1 MVWNR
6 KSISIYDIRTL
17 PIIFCQ
23 MRFHA
28 IMDRKKVVVTGM
40 GLMSPIGNTV
50 DDFWGVLGTDEPLV
64 KPLITVTKREWVDPE
79 QVKNSRL

>member
-40 GLMSPIGNTV
+40 GLMSPIGKTV
-50 DDFWGVLGTDEPLV
+50 DDFWRYQTYFGGYSGTENGCPQ
-64 KPLITVTKREWVDPE
+64 KTKTQPCPGHG
-79 QVKNSRL
+79 